1 MTGKKPIL
9 VLFLLLF
16 TLSALPAAPAASG
29 QVIPKVLDIRDRA
42 DLVLRI
48 TRDRLDGLLPGLMRE
63 TGFDMWII
71 TCNEDNP
78 DPVLMTMMPYENWC
92 PITQILVLFDRG
104 PEKGVERINISRT
117 DTQGLF
123 ENAWDAAAWDTGK
136 KESQWACLGRI
147 VRERDPKRIGID
159 TGEVQWAAGG
169 LTAVLK
175 ARLEEAVGPVFA
187 ARFRS
192 AEPLATLWLETLVDE
207 EIEIMERAA
216 AVSRS
221 IIADMYSNSVVM
233 PGQTT
238 VDDLRFYYWQRV
250 ADLGLDV
257 SFSPFVSIRGRI
269 PADAERYGKADKVI
283 RPGDIVHCD
292 VGLKYM
298 RWNSDHQEVAYV
310 LKTGETDVPE
320 TFRKMMAE
328 VNRLQDVYRG
338 EFQDRAYRER
348 DPGQRAPQ
356 GPRAGDSRA
365 RSSIRTLSAT
375 SSTNPGRSSDFPWEQ
390 VNNPG
395 RGDVRLVPNSCF
407 TAEMSVTVPVPEWGG
422 KEFRLPLEQ
431 DVVFTGTGGHLPRR
445 PPDGFPSDPVTAPCN
460 LCPPRTYMYN
470 ELHPRAPGLKRVEDG
485 ARDGADAFP
494 LSPGRQARRG
504 RHGRRLEGPRPP
516 ARPRRRHQGPARGP
530 RRRPGPPGP
539 VRARGQG
546 RRRPPPSEHR
556 HDPRGRRGRGRPL
569 LHDGARRGRAALDP
583 HRSRAGSPSSVS

>member
-1 MTGKKPIL
+1 MTGKKLILALPIL
-9 VLFLLLF
+9 LL
-16 TLSALPAAPAASG
+16 TLSAPPAAPAASG
-29 QVIPKVLDIRDRA
+29 QVIPRVLDIRDRA

-63 TGFDMWII
+63 AGFDMWII
-71 TCNEDNP
+71 TSNEDNP

-104 PEKGVERINISRT
+104 PEKGVERINVSRT

-175 ARLEEAVGPVFA
+175 ARLEEAVGPACA

-192 AEPLATLWLETLVDE
+192 AEPLATLWLETLVDQ

-221 IIADMYSNSVVM
+221 IIADMYSTAVVT

-250 ADLGLDV
+250 ADLGLGV
-257 SFSPFVSIRGRI
+257 SFSPFVSIRGRA
-269 PADAERYGKADKVI
+269 PADIERYGKADKVI

-310 LKTGETDVPE
+310 LKTGESDVPE

-328 VNRLQDVYRG
+328 ANRLQDVYRG
-338 EFQDRAYRER
+338 EFRTGLTGNEVLVNVLRKAVGLGI
-348 DPGQRAPQ
+348 PGPKLYSHSLGHFLHEP
-356 GPRAGDSRA
+356 GPLIG
-365 RSSIRTLSAT
+365 L
-375 SSTNPGRSSDFPWEQ
+375 PWEQ

-407 TAEMSVTVPVPEWGG
+407 TAEMSVTAPVPEWGG

-431 DVVFTGTGGHLPRR
+431 DVVFTGSEVVFL
-445 PPDGFPSDPVTAPCN
+445 A
-460 LCPPRTYMYN
+460 
-470 ELHPRAPGLKRVEDG
+470 
-485 ARDGADAFP
+485 
-494 LSPGRQARRG
+494 GRQTAFHLIR
-504 RHGRRLEGPRPP
+504 
-516 ARPRRRHQGPARGP
+516 
-530 RRRPGPPGP
+530 
-539 VRARGQG
+539 
-546 RRRPPPSEHR
+546 
-556 HDPRGRRGRGRPL
+556 
-569 LHDGARRGRAALDP
+569 
-583 HRSRAGSPSSVS
+583 